1 MIYDL
6 IDLSDWKKKPQI
18 LKELKDAGI
27 SMTERSFRKNVE
39 TNNKMFEEHIT
50 KMFIAH
56 SSNGYIATQDRDTI
70 INSLKDNNKRAMT
83 MLINNNK
90 ILKALGEN
98 INFNLE
104 ME

>member
-18 LKELKDAGI
+18 LKELKDAGVP
-27 SMTERSFRKNVE
+27 MNERSFRKNVE
-39 TNNKMFEEHIT
+39 TNNKLFEEHIAT
-50 KMFIAH
+50 MFIAH
-56 SSNGYIATQDRDTI
+56 SNNGYIATNDRDII

-83 MLINNNK
+83 MLISNNK
-90 ILKALGEN
+90 TLKALGEN
-98 INFNLE
+98 INLNLE